1 MLSVLKLSIGNYNA
15 CPCLVYVYF
24 GKNILKISSNKF
36 QKPRPYFRATLFL
49 QKENVKNGRYSIIY

>member
-36 QKPRPYFRATLFL
+36 QKPRPYCLIRQHYFYT
-49 QKENVKNGRYSIIY
+49 KKM